1 MIFEDQLFG
10 WQIISDFDLGELG
23 ASCADERSHGE
34 LRVCRAESDGW
45 KQREGPILLEERD
58 ENGQL
63 WLASWKYGDG
73 YVAHFPGI
81 CSFLI
86 LPDAMRIEF
95 LPEAGIGKAAT
106 AHMILDHAIPRLL
119 ALKPGYVVLHA
130 SAIALE
136 GSVVALLGVSGQGK
150 STLAA
155 WLASQGHPALTDDC
169 LVLRWDEEEKEWLAQ
184 PSYESVRL
192 WPDSADA
199 LQIDKAGMKPF
210 AEYSPKMRT
219 GKEAQLCFATEGAPL
234 RGCFV
239 LGGKEGNK
247 ETHKGAPVVRALPVN
262 EAFVALIGS
271 VFRVDAENAQINRR
285 EFEAMTGLTDRVR
298 FWSLSYERKY
308 DWLPEVQAAMIRAL
322 QSGREEN
329 QKGYTY

>member
-1 MIFEDQLFG
+1 MTFQYQMCG
-10 WQIISDFDLGELG
+10 HQVVSDFDLGELDTV
-23 ASCADERSHGE
+23 CADERSHGE
-34 LRVCRAESDGW
+34 LRVCKAENDNW
-45 KQREGPILLEERD
+45 KKREGRILLEDRD
-58 ENGQL
+58 ENGRL
-63 WLASWKYGDG
+63 WFASWKHGDG
-73 YVAHFPGI
+73 YVAHFPEI
-81 CSFLI
+81 CSFLL

-95 LPEAGIGKAAT
+95 APEPGIGKAAT

-119 ALKPGYVVLHA
+119 ALQPGHVVLHA

-136 GSVVALLGVSGQGK
+136 GSVVGLLGVSGQGK

-169 LVLRWDEEEKEWLAQ
+169 LVLHWDRDEQEWLAQ

-239 LGGKEGNK
+239 LDGQEGKK
-247 ETHKGAPVVRALPVN
+247 DAHKGPPVARELAVN
-262 EAFVALIGS
+262 EAFVALMGS
-271 VFRVDAENAQINRR
+271 VFRLDAENEEINRR
-285 EFEAMTGLTDRVR
+285 EFEAMTRLTDRVR

-308 DWLPEVQAAMIRAL
+308 DWLPEVQAVMIRAL
-322 QSGREEN
+322 QSGREE
-329 QKGYTY
+329 